1 MTYSLTR
8 SGSDSFTITDARH
21 VGAKVGA
28 DLRMI
33 ANLYGK
39 PALTDIDDYVEEV
52 ALLLRDGH
60 LGTVDYG
67 FKQVTG
73 NAWRLRLRYTATAG
87 GHLVD
92 NRPGSFPSAVAVAGL
107 PFLSFLTYSANYLR
121 LTAEAQQRIKAVLPV
136 QRTTG
141 VEPTA
146 TAGIATAGHGYA
158 RNGIG
163 VDRSVY
169 VAN

>member
-1 MTYSLTR
+1 MTYALTR
-8 SGSDSFTITDARH
+8 TASETFTITQARY

-28 DLRMI
+28 DLRML

-39 PALTDIDDYVEEV
+39 PALDDIDDYAEEV

-60 LGTVDYG
+60 LGTVDFG
-67 FKQVTG
+67 FKQPDG

-87 GHLVD
+87 GHLLD
-92 NRPGSFPSAVAVAGL
+92 NRPGSFPSAAAVAGL
-107 PFLSFLTYSANYLR
+107 PFYSFLTYSASFQR
-121 LTAEAQQRIKAVLPV
+121 LTADERRRIKATLPV
-136 QRTTG
+136 QRTDG

-146 TAGIATAGHGYA
+146 NFGTFTSGHGYS

-169 VAN
+169 SAF